1 MITTEPRTR
10 YVQTTQLD
18 SLRRMERLVTGR
30 DTDMFCLND
39 GSVPEIPEEV
49 RVPALRACLERYFPV
64 TAPWEKESVTAG
76 SAAASS
82 AATPGR

>member
-1 MITTEPRTR
+1 
-10 YVQTTQLD
+10 
-18 SLRRMERLVTGR
+18 ERLVSRR

-64 TAPWEKESVTAG
+64 AAPWEKAEAVSAG

-82 AATPGR
+82 AATPAR